1 MKGKINLK
9 IIGITGNSGSGKT
22 LISKIINEK
31 LENSVII
38 DADEISKELSKNIN
52 SKYYKE
58 IVEQFGE
65 EILIQ
70 ETKQIDRKKLA
81 RIIFE
86 NEWERKK
93 LNVITYKYVVSEI
106 KNRINMHKENDI
118 ILDVP
123 LLFEAKLDEIC
134 NITIAVIA
142 SKKTKINRICLR
154 DNLSLEDASK
164 RLNAQIKE
172 EILVKKCNYTIENNG
187 NIDNIEKQ
195 IDKILMYNY

>member
-1 MKGKINLK
+1 MK

-22 LISKIINEK
+22 LVSKMINEK

-38 DADEISKELSKNIN
+38 DADEIAKELSKNIN
-52 SKYYKE
+52 SKYYQE

-65 EILIQ
+65 EILIK

-106 KNRINMHKENDI
+106 RNRINMYKEIDI

-123 LLFEAKLDEIC
+123 LLFEAELDKIC

-187 NIDNIEKQ
+187 DINNIEKQ
-195 IDKILMYNY
+195 IDKILMYNN